1 VDDHDEGVTPRTV
14 DFTVGTHTLE
24 FRKEGYAT
32 GSTPVEIT
40 QDELPG
46 AVSAS
51 NSEDYPGTPWS
62 CEMEPCCSA
71 MWFPSP

>member
-51 NSEDYPGTPWS
+51 NSEACLGTRWN
-62 CEMEPCCSA
+62 CEMGPSCWG
-71 MWFPSP
+71 MWSPFP